1 MIISKEDLMEYVK
14 ADNKWLI
21 PVTIKE
27 KVIECVAS
35 YPSRSL
41 RKYLRY
47 LRKQEYYINSANG
60 SKWKGLLAIYY
71 EGKKNRL
78 GNRLG
83 IEIGPNCFGKGLNI
97 YHSGSIIVN
106 PAVRAGANCSL
117 HGANCIGNN
126 GLTEDVPTLGSG
138 VDIGYGAVVIGKIV
152 IADGV
157 KIGANALV
165 NCSVM
170 EPGCTVAGVP
180 AKIVK
185 YADKSDIP
193 CHYGGELL

>member
-1 MIISKEDLMEYVK
+1 MIKSRKNLMEYIK
-14 ADNKWLI
+14 ADNEWLI
-21 PVTIKE
+21 SRTIKE
-27 KVIECVAS
+27 KVIEYVAS
-35 YPSRSL
+35 YPSRIL

-47 LRKQEYYINSANG
+47 LRKQEYYINTANG
-60 SKWKGLLAIYY
+60 SKWKGVLAIYY

-78 GNRLG
+78 GTQLG

-97 YHSGSIIVN
+97 YHSGSIIIN

-126 GLTEDVPTLGSG
+126 GLTADVPIIGNR
-138 VDIGYGAVVIGKIV
+138 VDIGYGAVVIGKVV

-165 NCSVM
+165 NRSVT

-185 YADKSDIP
+185 RAEKK
-193 CHYGGELL
+193 

>member
-1 MIISKEDLMEYVK
+1 MITSKKDLMEYIK
-14 ADNKWLI
+14 ADNQWLI

-35 YPSRSL
+35 YPSRIL

-47 LRKQEYYINSANG
+47 LRKQEYYINTANG
-60 SKWKGLLAIYY
+60 SKWKGLLAVYY
-71 EGKKNRL
+71 EGRQNRL
-78 GNRLG
+78 GTRLG

-126 GLTEDVPTLGSG
+126 GLTADVPTLGNG
-138 VDIGYGAVVIGKIV
+138 VDLGYGAVVIGKIM
-152 IADGV
+152 IGDDV

-165 NCSVM
+165 NRSVM

-185 YADKSDIP
+185 HAEKR
-193 CHYGGELL
+193 

>member
-1 MIISKEDLMEYVK
+1 MISTKNELKEYLN
-14 ADNKWLI
+14 ADNHWLL
-21 PVTIKE
+21 PCTFKDVLVE
-27 KVIECVAS
+27 RAAV
-35 YPSRSL
+35 YPSHIL

-47 LRKQEYYINSANG
+47 LRKQEYYLNTANG
-60 SKWKGLLAIYY
+60 SKLKGFLAVYY

-78 GNRLG
+78 GTRLG

-97 YHSGSIIVN
+97 YHGGSIIIN

-126 GLTEDVPTLGSG
+126 GLTADVPTLGDD
-138 VDIGYGAVVIGKIV
+138 VDIGYGAVIIGKIT

-157 KIGANALV
+157 KIGANAVV
-165 NCSVM
+165 NRSVT

-185 YADKSDIP
+185 HAS
-193 CHYGGELL
+193 HS